1 MEVLIMKRFKILC
14 LSMGL
19 AVLSTMPV
27 YAQWEQ
33 TGTTWKYE
41 NEGSYLSNTWAWI
54 DGNNDGISECYY
66 FGADGLMLSS
76 SITPDNYMVN
86 ENGAWTVDGV
96 VQTKTTGNVSSNKQ
110 SKYYHDDETPDINNI
125 VDGLLAGDPDASQ
138 IADGI
143 DAGDGGYGNHDWN

>member
-1 MEVLIMKRFKILC
+1 MKRFRILC

-110 SKYYHDDETPDINNI
+110 SKYYKDDGTPDAGSIYAGI
-125 VDGLLAGDPDASQ
+125 LAGDSEASS
-138 IADGI
+138 IANELDDGEG
-143 DAGDGGYGNHDWN
+143 ANGNHSWN